1 MWSVEK
7 VTQRS
12 YLRLECAL
20 LTSVTSCLARLSA
33 GHAEVA
39 WPHILAGNFYPGDTA
54 KAGPSCSQ
62 AVVNIK
68 IKSQTEHHLI
78 IIIVQCYDTEECREC
93 AGAVAGED
101 AGCCGDDLM
110 TDPRPRHHAISA
122 PLYAA
127 PLPPA

>member
-1 MWSVEK
+1 M
-7 VTQRS
+7 TQRS

-68 IKSQTEHHLI
+68 SQTEHHLI
-78 IIIVQCYDTEECREC
+78 IIIVQCYGTEECREC

-110 TDPRPRHHAISA
+110 TAPRPRHHAISA